1 MRATNSAKSLIRVIW
16 ANVKSVC
23 RSIKSIV
30 LLMLPFY
37 SLTIILG
44 FCQGIIIALWY
55 AETKE
60 QNARFLLKNVLEYKI
75 TEYFDEPY
83 DNWSNVAPVFHV
95 PQIISPLKWT
105 DQLGL
110 KRPTVSGFGDE
121 YELAGLGHLYRRTRR
136 FSESQQ
142 WHHWIYLSAQQEPW
156 RQPDGPILH
165 DPWDKAFVE
174 LLEYRDK
181 HDTMG
186 RSNFLYIS
194 CQKSFLCGTWRVA
207 APALLHFTTE
217 GNRSRLTGD
226 SPDLPN
232 YTRVNTRVFE
242 LPLRQTAIPGVFPS
256 HFEQMRSLTASNS
269 TFWQSKGTYSH
280 FDQVLGQT
288 DQVLRDAKAAY
299 PRTYGLLL
307 KAENKW
313 TRLWAIEDTTLRGY
327 VFLLSFTLSTFPT
340 FLYKFAPTNWSA
352 PGPGPEH
359 KSKDPLAQT
368 LQSMVN
374 MLSAEEK
381 EKFKETDRGGRL
393 LGLAERGLKKEQWN
407 TRDEVLKDIS
417 KALGLDRRGKFKG
430 RSRKLD

>member
-1 MRATNSAKSLIRVIW
+1 MGAITSAKCFARLIWVNI
-16 ANVKSVC
+16 KSVC
-23 RSIKSIV
+23 HAIKKVI
-30 LLMLPFY
+30 LMLLPFY
-37 SLTIILG
+37 GLTVILG
-44 FCQGIIIALWY
+44 FYQGVIIALWY
-55 AETKE
+55 SETKQ

-95 PQIISPLKWT
+95 PQIINPLKWT

-110 KRPTVSGFGDE
+110 KPPKGSGYGDE

-136 FSESQQ
+136 SSKAQL

-165 DPWDKAFVE
+165 DPWDRAFVE

-186 RSNFLYIS
+186 RSNFLYVS
-194 CQKSFLCGTWRVA
+194 CQKSFLCGSWRVA

-217 GNRSRLTGD
+217 GNRSRLTGN
-226 SPDLPN
+226 SPDIPN

-242 LPLRQTAIPGVFPS
+242 LPLRKIAIPGVFPS

-280 FDQVLGQT
+280 LDQVLAET
-288 DQVLRDAKAAY
+288 EPVVRDAKTAY
-299 PRTYGLLL
+299 PWTYGLLV
-307 KAENKW
+307 KAEGKW
-313 TRLWAIEDTTLRGY
+313 TRLWGLEDTDLRGY
-327 VFLLSFTLSTFPT
+327 IFLLSFASSVFPT
-340 FLYKFAPTNWSA
+340 YLYKFAPTNWAS

-359 KSKDPLAQT
+359 KSKDPLART
-368 LQSMVN
+368 LQSLVD
-374 MLSAEEK
+374 MLSEEERERFRK
-381 EKFKETDRGGRL
+381 TDRGGRI
-393 LGLAERGLKKEQWN
+393 LGLAEAGLKKELWN
-407 TRDEVLKDIS
+407 TREEVLKDVRN
-417 KALGLDRRGKFKG
+417 ALGLHKDRKVKG
-430 RSRKLD
+430 RSGKK

>member
-1 MRATNSAKSLIRVIW
+1 MRAIISARNLARLIW
-16 ANVKSVC
+16 ANIKTVC
-23 RSIKSIV
+23 RAIKTAI
-30 LLMLPFY
+30 LMSLPFY
-37 SLTIILG
+37 GLTLILG
-44 FCQGIIIALWY
+44 FYQGIIIALWY
-55 AETKE
+55 SESKE

-95 PQIISPLKWT
+95 PQIINPLEWT
-105 DQLGL
+105 AQLGL
-110 KRPTVSGFGDE
+110 KRPTVSGLGDE

-136 FSESQQ
+136 YSKTKQ

-156 RQPDGPILH
+156 RQADGPILQ

-186 RSNFLYIS
+186 RSNFLYVS
-194 CQKSFLCGTWRVA
+194 CPKSFLCGSWRVT

-217 GNRSRLTGD
+217 GNKSRGTGN

-232 YTRVNTRVFE
+232 YTPVNARVFE

-288 DQVLRDAKAAY
+288 NPVLKNAKTAY
-299 PRTYGLLL
+299 PWTYGLLV

-313 TRLWAIEDTTLRGY
+313 TRLWAIEDTDLRGY
-327 VFLLSFTLSTFPT
+327 LFLLSFASSVFPT
-340 FLYKFAPTNWSA
+340 YLYKFAPTNWSA

-368 LQSMVN
+368 LQSLVD

-381 EKFKETDRGGRL
+381 ERFRKTDRGGRI
-393 LGLAERGLKKEQWN
+393 LGLAERGLKNDQWN
-407 TRDEVLKDIS
+407 TREEVLKDIS
-417 KALGLDRRGKFKG
+417 KALGLDRDRKVKG
-430 RSRKLD
+430 R